1 MRKMKAS
8 ERPPRRRGRAT
19 RRSNPVT
26 RWPLVLAVA
35 GSMSGCHHVVI
46 DGGLEPT
53 GERYDEEWN
62 LAFAAAIYPAQVDA
76 SGQCGG
82 YFSDVETRHS
92 FLNVV
97 VTAFTFGIISPMEV
111 RMGCG
116 VGPEDEGVD
125 DGR

>member
-1 MRKMKAS
+1 MTMRQTS
-8 ERPPRRRGRAT
+8 ERPPKRRAGGTLRTSTVGRW
-19 RRSNPVT
+19 V
-26 RWPLVLAVA
+26 LVLALPSA
-35 GSMSGCHHVVI
+35 ASACHHVVI

-92 FLNVV
+92 FLNTV
-97 VTAFTFGIISPMEV
+97 VTAVTFGIISPMEV

-116 VGPEDEGVD
+116 VGPEDEGAE